1 MLGLARLNV
10 QKIHVRESRNT
21 IKNGKSIVTAE
32 HIHKINNKNKNR
44 KTNHIIFRLWLSFRL
59 FFFLSV
65 SV

>member
-10 QKIHVRESRNT
+10 QKIHVRESRNA

-44 KTNHIIFRLWLSFRL
+44 KTNHNIFRL
-59 FFFLSV
+59 
-65 SV
+65 